1 MNFDVL
7 DFPFEISVNFVRYLR
22 NGSDIC
28 RFARTSKAA
37 LEFVEKT
44 CAHLCGEHRILPDE
58 YPWRVCWCYLLLC
71 VPRNHPEVRHLY
83 ELDGDVP
90 ARKSDGD
97 VLLGLRLTHF
107 YRRYCVFSGYDH
119 FLWWFAER
127 RIFVTLELFSLYH
140 GWNVIIDGWNE
151 CRNEN
156 NGIFVR
162 NFILELLEQ
171 LEQTFEHKL
180 VFDLISKHG
189 ISAHRISVA
198 WIREHPTEA
207 IDFVS
212 CSS

>member
-1 MNFDVL
+1 MCDVL
-7 DFPFEISVNFVRYLR
+7 EFPFEISVKSVRYLR
-22 NGSDIC
+22 NSSDIC

-37 LEFVEKT
+37 LELVEKT
-44 CAHLCGEHRILPDE
+44 CAYLCGEHRILPE
-58 YPWRVCWCYLLLC
+58 TYPWRICWCYLLLY

-83 ELDGDVP
+83 ELDGDAP

-97 VLLGLRLTHF
+97 VLLGLRLTRF
-107 YRRYCVFSGYDH
+107 YPRYRVFSGYDH

-127 RIFVTLELFSLYH
+127 RIFVTLELFLYRH

-180 VFDLISKHG
+180 VFDLTSKH
-189 ISAHRISVA
+189 
-198 WIREHPTEA
+198 
-207 IDFVS
+207 
-212 CSS
+212 